1 MEDESIEYTKT
12 RVKQLLKC
20 GLCSQIFNI
29 PRRLP
34 CAHSFCCSCLQE
46 YCNSLQIKSTY
57 CLGFFQCPTCQTVIG
72 LPHGGVV
79 DFPIDARIV
88 DIRESAVA
96 EMKDVL
102 LKKLLVKKGNSLAE
116 SFESGPCDTESQT
129 SDASSQEA
137 ESNIFVA
144 DHLPHMSKRRS
155 VGRYQSFTGFDAH
168 PRNSEADDDETVGRP
183 RFNRNLSKSSSLREI
198 HRRKAQ
204 DLMAA
209 FDRRSDLTSACDF
222 THNNASSFDHDI
234 RTASRSDWN
243 LYRKSTSRYRTHQ
256 GINVPVCEEFST
268 SNAGNRYGARASEDD
283 CGIFS
288 RSSSSEIGSNFVR
301 SGRRYQSLRETSSR
315 RPYLSSIESIF
326 HEHKACQ
333 NVNGG
338 NDVQHEVK
346 HTASLSE
353 VSENKPEC
361 MNTTFQQRKESES
374 SKLQTMPEKKMNI
387 SSSPIYNSSGLSV
400 DDSHTVITDSM
411 PIPCNLSKDNKISSK
426 IKRKPTGRTKC
437 TTVFESVLNTD
448 EEDYTQSEIIHCEN
462 NGHYEDLSRRQ
473 LSSDTVKNDK
483 ICVPEV
489 VIARPNDEEI
499 DIVESPEKQCLDPK
513 VFCKIPCIVN
523 KSTCS
528 YEKASI
534 FDESHEKE
542 ALQEFDFLMN
552 DDEGIELDS
561 ERSDSI
567 TSISN
572 GHLEANSLEQHLST
586 PCSGPDIVTSQEHPQ
601 HLQNRSAD
609 NILPVNS
616 AQNIC
621 SDESYMAGKCSET
634 FDYFSSGS
642 NCHMDLDPLGK
653 TVGSDQ
659 FGQCSNDAS
668 YQFDNFASVADGNLC
683 KFVNEYPKHS
693 DVVDSGAHLKKSTT
707 EGTAQ
712 LYHVS
717 SEKYLMP
724 TGVAILSQ
732 GNTVVADYGFGCLQ
746 YYADDGIPLHKIE
759 GIKPFSI
766 AVNPSNNQV
775 IVGDRRKKT
784 ICLFDEC
791 GCDVAEWDANMFKWI
806 CGIGIFRNGDL
817 VILDREKSQFG
828 IYKPNGQLVYAFGS
842 YGNGEKQLCMGEF
855 LVVDEMDRIVT
866 CDSGNHCVKIFSIT
880 GSLLQSF
887 SNRGEED
894 GELQWPK
901 GVCTDNRNNIIV
913 ADTRN
918 SRVSMFSSDGTFI
931 QQLVTNLTLPYAV
944 SYSNPNIAVTMYSV
958 MGQSRFHLYNLY
970 ES

>member
-20 GLCSQIFNI
+20 GLCSQIFKI

-46 YCNSLQIKSTY
+46 YCNSLQTKSTV
-57 CLGFFQCPTCQTVIG
+57 CLRSFQCPTCQMVIG
-72 LPHGGVV
+72 LPDGGGVV

-96 EMKDVL
+96 EMKDAL
-102 LKKLLVKKGNSLAE
+102 LKKLLVKKGNFPAE
-116 SFESGPCDTESQT
+116 SFESGYCDTESQT

-137 ESNIFVA
+137 KSSIFED
-144 DHLPHMSKRRS
+144 DHLSHMNKKRS
-155 VGRYQSFTGFDAH
+155 VQGRYQTFTDFDARS
-168 PRNSEADDDETVGRP
+168 RNSEAGDETVGRP
-183 RFNRNLSKSSSLREI
+183 IFSRNLSKSSSLREI

-209 FDRRSDLTSACDF
+209 FDRRPDFTSADNF
-222 THNNASSFDHDI
+222 SHNSASSFDHDI
-234 RTASRSDWN
+234 RPASRSDRN
-243 LYRKSTSRYRTHQ
+243 LYRKGTSRYKTHQ
-256 GINVPVCEEFST
+256 GINVCEEFST
-268 SNAGNRYGARASEDD
+268 SNVGNRYGARASEDD
-283 CGIFS
+283 CKMFS
-288 RSSSSEIGSNFVR
+288 RSSSSSEVDSKFVR
-301 SGRRYQSLRETSSR
+301 SCRHYQSLRETSSR
-315 RPYLSSIESIF
+315 RPYLSSVESIF

-333 NVNGG
+333 NVNSG
-338 NDVQHEVK
+338 NDVQHEINR
-346 HTASLSE
+346 TASLSE
-353 VSENKPEC
+353 VSENKLEC
-361 MNTTFQQRKESES
+361 MNTTLQQRKEYDSR
-374 SKLQTMPEKKMNI
+374 KLQTTPEKMNI
-387 SSSPIYNSSGLSV
+387 SSAPIYNSSDLSV
-400 DDSHTVITDSM
+400 NDSNTVITDSM
-411 PIPCNLSKDNKISSK
+411 PIPFNLSKDNKISSK
-426 IKRKPTGRTKC
+426 IKRKSTGRTKC
-437 TTVFESVLNTD
+437 TTVFESVVNTD
-448 EEDYTQSEIIHCEN
+448 DEDYTQSEIIHCEN
-462 NGHYEDLSRRQ
+462 NGHYEDLSRCQ
-473 LSSDTVKNDK
+473 FSSDTVKNDK
-483 ICVPEV
+483 LCVPEV
-489 VIARPNDEEI
+489 VIAQPNDEDI
-499 DIVESPEKQCLDPK
+499 DIVGSPEKQCLGSNI
-513 VFCKIPCIVN
+513 FCKIPCIVN

-528 YEKASI
+528 YEEV
-534 FDESHEKE
+534 DESHERE

-567 TSISN
+567 ASISN
-572 GHLEANSLEQHLST
+572 GHLEANSLEQHLCT
-586 PCSGPDIVTSQEHPQ
+586 PYIVTSQD
-601 HLQNRSAD
+601 HLHHGSPD
-609 NILPVNS
+609 NIVPVNN
-616 AQNIC
+616 AQNSC
-621 SDESYMAGKCSET
+621 SNEIYMAGKCSET
-634 FDYFSSGS
+634 YENFSSG
-642 NCHMDLDPLGK
+642 NDCHMEGDHLGK
-653 TVGSDQ
+653 TIGSDQ
-659 FGQCSNDAS
+659 FEQCSNDVNYQSDNCAS
-668 YQFDNFASVADGNLC
+668 LADGNLC
-683 KFVNEYPKHS
+683 KFFNDYPNHS
-693 DVVDSGAHLKKSTT
+693 DVVDSGAPRLKKSTK
-707 EGTAQ
+707 EWTAQ
-712 LYHVS
+712 LHHVS
-717 SEKYLMP
+717 SEEYLMP

-732 GNTVVADYGFGCLQ
+732 GNTVVADYGVGCLQ
-746 YYADDGIPLHKIE
+746 YYADDGNPLHKIE

-806 CGIGIFRNGDL
+806 CGVGIFRNGDL
-817 VILDREKSQFG
+817 VVLDREKSQFG

-901 GVCTDNRNNIIV
+901 GVCTDNKNNIIV

-944 SYSNPNIAVTMYSV
+944 SYSNSTIAVTMYSV